1 MEISNKQKPRD
12 YDKEPLVINGYE
24 KFFAITWYLVLLF
37 SVLTIAIIEDFMECG
52 SLCSPKGVVMNL
64 VMLGILIAI
73 CIFKLIRSKQ
83 QIRFTDRYIEFIEN
97 GVVKRFCKVEFDELR
112 RSFSI
117 DIFIS
122 SKISRNI
129 CNLSLT
135 IMGLIALKWKL
146 LEIIFFIYLWGFF
159 LNFIFYLSM
168 NKNLKG
174 FSAMPF
180 IRVAEYT
187 TNPGYHNILP
197 RYYLIYIYN
206 DKIYND
212 IKEYFLQKNIDI
224 DYIKK
229 NYLFV

>member
-1 MEISNKQKPRD
+1 
-12 YDKEPLVINGYE
+12 
-24 KFFAITWYLVLLF
+24 
-37 SVLTIAIIEDFMECG
+37 
-52 SLCSPKGVVMNL
+52 
-64 VMLGILIAI
+64 
-73 CIFKLIRSKQ
+73 
-83 QIRFTDRYIEFIEN
+83 
-97 GVVKRFCKVEFDELR
+97 
-112 RSFSI
+112 
-117 DIFIS
+117 
-122 SKISRNI
+122 
-129 CNLSLT
+129 
-135 IMGLIALKWKL
+135 
-146 LEIIFFIYLWGFF
+146 
-159 LNFIFYLSM
+159 M

-174 FSAMPF
+174 SSAMPF